1 MGLGQECTRLH
12 SNYIGYIKCR
22 CFSLL
27 ATLRI
32 SYWKARHSC
41 ISYCCF
47 LPGWTETMNTAL
59 ILLPLAA
66 LLAIA
71 ESSVLRR
78 RELSEEE
85 QFVNLIQT
93 TCIDP
98 LNLTEEESAAVEKLM
113 DMDDDDMTMESAE
126 DLERLIEQVAPNEAV
141 ANSLKPKVATV
152 IACVAGELLKILG
165 LQR

>member
-1 MGLGQECTRLH
+1 
-12 SNYIGYIKCR
+12 
-22 CFSLL
+22 
-27 ATLRI
+27 
-32 SYWKARHSC
+32 
-41 ISYCCF
+41 
-47 LPGWTETMNTAL
+47 MNTAL